1 MALRVSAFCCQ
12 LHATTRGGYRLT
24 FNSYTRQHVGATGL
38 LSTATRDNTCRL
50 PVYCQRHYNG
60 FLSLGTRFD
69 TFTIF
74 LSAATRFNTCTGF
87 LSKATRC
94 NTYTGFLS
102 AATRDNTYTGFLSA
116 ATRDFSVSA
125 ATSYKY
131 RISVG
136 KRTQLH
142 VWTFARFSAV
152 TDFTLGS
159 YQVQHTCRFSDT
171 TACHNT
177 CVDFLSTATN
187 NNRCTAFSCL
197 QLSNLFVLLYFVYV
211 KV

>member
-1 MALRVSAFCCQ
+1 M
-12 LHATTRGGYRLT
+12 TKRGGYRLT
-24 FNSYTRQHVGATGL
+24 VNSFTRQHVEATGL

-102 AATRDNTYTGFLSA
+102 AATRD
-116 ATRDFSVSA
+116 FSVSA

-142 VWTFARFSAV
+142 VWTVARFSAV